1 MAQASDFRESLNNAR
16 GFTDRVA
23 LGDNFGIAQYVY
35 DFDNLGGAVGD
46 ITLTGEPMPDNAVV
60 MNAFVDSVTAVTS
73 GGAATVALK
82 LVSAD
87 DLLAATGKAS
97 FSAEALIAG
106 VPDFA
111 TSGDWVKT
119 TSDTSKVVA
128 TVATAALTAGVFYV
142 TLHYVVTG

>member
-1 MAQASDFRESLNNAR
+1 MAQASNFRESLNDAR
-16 GFTDRVA
+16 GFTDRLA
-23 LGDNFGIAQYVY
+23 LGDHFGVAQYVY
-35 DFDNLGGAVGD
+35 DFDVLGGAVGN

-73 GGAATVALK
+73 GGSATVTLT
-82 LVSAD
+82 LESSGD
-87 DLLAATGKAS
+87 ILGSTGKAS
-97 FSAEALIAG
+97 FTANTLIAG

-119 TSDTSKVVA
+119 TSNTAQVVA
-128 TVATAALTAGVFYV
+128 AIGTAALTAGVFYV